1 MDNKQITVYKNE
13 LNTSSFRKFNTV
25 EMNLFFAICSK
36 MREKGLSKIRFD
48 FSELKELIGYTDR
61 NNKRFISQL
70 DSLYTKM
77 LTLTYRKGNNIDYS
91 KFVLFTGFNMKGS
104 ENYIEISV
112 NPELEYLINE
122 ISTEFTKF
130 ELAEFTSLKSSYSK
144 TMFRLLKQF
153 RLTGYYKV
161 DIDEFRRLLDIPM
174 SYPMYK
180 IDQSVLFYIKKEL
193 PNIFKNL
200 QIKKIKAKKQN
211 KIEYLEFSFTPQDD
225 VQKDG
230 SKTFKDNDGN
240 YYRNNIMHF
249 TKEEIDKSFP
259 IT

>member
-1 MDNKQITVYKNE
+1 MDNKQVTVYKNE

-36 MREKGLSKIRFD
+36 MREKGLSKIQFD
-48 FSELKELIGYTDR
+48 FIELKELIGYTDR

-77 LTLTYRKGNNIDYS
+77 LTLTYRKGNSIDYS

-130 ELAEFTSLKSSYSK
+130 ELEEFTSLKSSYSK

-161 DIDEFRRLLDIPM
+161 NIDEFRRLLDIPT

-180 IDQSVLFYIKKEL
+180 IDQSVLSYIKKEL
-193 PNIFKNL
+193 PSIFKNL
-200 QIKKIKAKKQN
+200 KIKKIKAKKQN

-225 VQKDG
+225 IRKDG
-230 SKTFKDNDGN
+230 SKIFKDNVGN
-240 YYRNNIMHF
+240 YYENDIEHF
-249 TKEEIDKSFP
+249 TKEEVNKSFP
-259 IT
+259 TS